1 MSRRTTGNAG
11 ASVNVSSLTRTNLT
25 GASLAINNPGILV
38 RWVA

>member
-11 ASVNVSSLTRTNLT
+11 ASVNVSLTRTNLT